1 MTNIQVDSP
10 RAVISELRICK
21 IPSCLPDLC
30 VCVCV
35 RERERGVG
43 GVCVHIRVYIA
54 TRKLY
59 KQKQSNADTVRKE
72 LGCIP
77 ESKVF
82 LRPQLGNV
90 KRLTNQQLH

>member
-1 MTNIQVDSP
+1 MDSP
-10 RAVISELRICK
+10 RAVISELRICE
-21 IPSCLPDLC
+21 IPSSLPDLC
-30 VCVCV
+30 VCV
-35 RERERGVG
+35 RGVG
-43 GVCVHIRVYIA
+43 GICVHIRVYIA